1 MLTDALKIKQAIAK
15 PGLKLVVGLGK
26 TGFSCVK
33 YLVSK
38 GHEVVVVDSRP
49 NPPELDNLKKHFP
62 AVKAVMG
69 SFQTEYF
76 KQANLLVV
84 SPGVSLKEPAITAE
98 VSRNIPIIGDIE
110 LFALEAKAPVV
121 AITGSNGKSTVTTL
135 VGEMAKAAGRSVV
148 VGGNLG
154 TPVLDLLTSPEPDL
168 YVLELSSF
176 QLETTFS
183 LKPAAAVVLNVT
195 PDHMDRYADFA
206 AYLKAKQLIYRDAKI
221 AIINRDDPPSYAGV
235 NFSETK
241 TLSFGLE
248 AAKNNEFGLQ
258 DGFLTYDQEK
268 LIASKDLK
276 IKGRHQIANALAA
289 LALGHAVH
297 LPFSAMCKALADFP
311 GLMHR
316 CTWVRNLNGVD
327 FYNDSK
333 GTNVGATLAAI
344 SGLGEEISGK
354 IILIA
359 GGLGKDADF
368 SELKA
373 AVIKYVSSVILIG
386 KDAKKIASDLA
397 NIAPILFAYS
407 MQEAVEIAYKQAKP
421 GDSVLLSPA
430 CASFDMFKNFEHRG
444 ELFTSNVRNL
454 K

>member
-1 MLTDALKIKQAIAK
+1 MHSQKTH
-15 PGLKLVVGLGK
+15 LVVGLGK
-26 TGFSCVK
+26 TGISCVR
-33 YLVSK
+33 YLK
-38 GHEVVVVDSRP
+38 KIGHEVAVVDSRKE
-49 NPPELDNLKKHFP
+49 PPELSTLKADFP
-62 AVKAVMG
+62 DVPVVLGTFDTDLFSKASV
-69 SFQTEYF
+69 
-76 KQANLLVV
+76 LIV
-84 SPGVSLKEPAITAE
+84 SPGISLKEPAIAAQIA
-98 VSRNIPIIGDIE
+98 RGIPAIGDVE
-110 LFALEAKAPVV
+110 LFARSVKAPIV

-135 VGEMAKAAGRSVV
+135 VGEMAKAAGLSVV

-154 TPVLDLLTSPEPDL
+154 TPVLDLLSSPEPDL

-206 AYLKAKQLIYRDAKI
+206 AYLKAKQLIYRSAKT
-221 AIINRDDPPSYAGV
+221 AILNRDDPPSYTGV
-235 NFSETK
+235 DFSQTK

-248 AAKNNEFGLQ
+248 TAKNNEFGLQ
-258 DGFLTYDQEK
+258 DGFLTYGKEK

-289 LALGHAVH
+289 LALGHAVK

-316 CTWVRNLNGVD
+316 CTWIRNLNGVD

-344 SGLGEEISGK
+344 SGLGEEIRGK

-368 SELKA
+368 SELKPA
-373 AVIKYVSSVILIG
+373 MTKYVSSVILIG
-386 KDAKKIASDLA
+386 KDAKKIAADLA
-397 NIAPILFAYS
+397 NTVPILFASS
-407 MQEAVEIAYKQAKP
+407 MQEAVETAYKQAKS

-444 ELFTSNVRNL
+444 EVFTRDVRNL